1 MLYFYYQACF
11 TVPMN
16 SKTHGTAR
24 QGTARFF
31 NKHGAIMK
39 FTEQQKIEW
48 MQAHIELGERD
59 GEIVIT
65 EITSDISGNLYG
77 YHYGDHYGKHVGK
90 HYPDGE
96 E

>member
-1 MLYFYYQACF
+1 
-11 TVPMN
+11 
-16 SKTHGTAR
+16 
-24 QGTARFF
+24 
-31 NKHGAIMK
+31 MK

-48 MQAHIELGERD
+48 MQAHIELSERD

-65 EITSDISGNLYG
+65 RLDADIRGNHIGNLYG
-77 YHYGDHYGKHVGK
+77 DHYGDHYGKRVVGK

>member
-1 MLYFYYQACF
+1 
-11 TVPMN
+11 
-16 SKTHGTAR
+16 
-24 QGTARFF
+24 
-31 NKHGAIMK
+31 MK

-48 MQAHIELGERD
+48 MQAHIELGERN

-65 EITSDISGNLYG
+65 AITSDISGNLYG
-77 YHYGDHYGKHVGK
+77 YHYGDHYGKRVGK